1 MLFVDGV
8 SSKMCRR
15 RPRVFVHSAVAMACD
30 VIGWNALIEDDTR
43 TSRLCAVAG
52 IV

>member
-15 RPRVFVHSAVAMACD
+15 RHRVFVHSAVAMACD
-30 VIGWNALIEDDTR
+30 VIGWNALMDDIR
-43 TSRLCAVAG
+43 TSRLCEVAG